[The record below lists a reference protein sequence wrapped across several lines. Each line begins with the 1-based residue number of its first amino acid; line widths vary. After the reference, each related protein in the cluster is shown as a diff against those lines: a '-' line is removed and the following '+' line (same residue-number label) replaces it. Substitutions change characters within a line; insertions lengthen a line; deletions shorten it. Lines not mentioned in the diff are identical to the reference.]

1 MLYSCLLWCC
11 KCVIG
16 TPQQKHLEI
25 IYAPLVA
32 RDTISQQHV
41 YKLCISIDL
50 VNDNQYQ
57 TVLINNVTG
66 ECSTDPVPQA
76 HLIWSNKNTTPVMEL
91 QNFLQITSWTYKVP
105 LWRFKTYSALVQTS
119 AAICSA
125 SSMVRAPLH
134 PKMKFGP
141 IHKIST
147 SPLSHNKK
155 TNLYCIIFCSKLQI
169 SKEHVK
175 KHANEVPK
183 HRSNDCFVYSDKYTH
198 HDQVFCSRSWY
209 SCMQWMQH
217 PPKYR
222 SYDLSNVARS
232 TNFAKLQVAS
242 LVNHLAKLFE
252 RNQLAWCTKYVTY
265 WWATLTNYQ

>member
-32 RDTISQQHV
+32 RNMILQHV
-41 YKLCISIDL
+41 YKLCIGVDL
-50 VNDNQYQ
+50 INDNQYW
-57 TVLINNVTG
+57 TILINTATG
-66 ECSTDPVPQA
+66 ECSTDLVPHA
-76 HLIWSNKNTTPVMEL
+76 HLIWSNKIQLQLWNYKTSCKQLPVPIRYLCDGLEHIPPWFKPQL
-91 QNFLQITSWTYKVP
+91 QF
-105 LWRFKTYSALVQTS
+105 VQQ
-119 AAICSA
+119 AAWF
-125 SSMVRAPLH
+125 VHQLPLH
-134 PKMKFGP
+134 PKMKFGL

-147 SPLSHNKK
+147 STQNHNKK

-183 HRSNDCFVYSDKYTH
+183 HRSNDCFVYSNKYTH
-198 HDQVFCSRSWY
+198 HDQVFCFGSWY

-222 SYDLSNVARS
+222 SFDLSNVARS
-232 TNFAKLQVAS
+232 TNFAKLQVTS
-242 LVNHLAKLFE
+242 LVNHSTKLFE
-252 RNQLAWCTKYVTY
+252 RN
-265 WWATLTNYQ
+265 